1 LHEFLERQGASLVAV
16 FLGAALDLRTPR
28 SARVALGVWAL
39 ALSQS
44 ALALSGRAST
54 MAASLIVRRE
64 RNQHHLLHCN
74 PSLIAAH
81 SPIDLNGS

>member
-28 SARVALGVWAL
+28 TARVALGVWAL